1 VNALASNTSLHQLM
15 ERYPFLLDFLA
26 GYNKK
31 FELLQNPIMRA
42 TVGRAAT
49 LGRVAEM
56 GDIPL
61 EDLVRDIAAEVR
73 SRTGEVLHPGAGA
86 QDPDS
91 EGTIG
96 GSAAP
101 GSAGASGTAGALG
114 PDGASHSPA
123 AAGSEGAVGAP
134 AGSPPGGAT
143 RMKELIKDLHDGLP
157 PEEARQRFDALI
169 KNVSPEQ
176 IGAMEE
182 QLIRE
187 GMPVQEIQRM
197 CDLHVAV
204 MRGGLDQSA
213 EVTAP
218 PGHPIHTYMAA
229 NEVITDLANRLGDQS
244 SRISGGASTAPEPG
258 WAPSSGGG
266 TGPLGHGEGA
276 PDPGSSSSSR
286 GGAGVSGDGGAAPAE
301 PALRRD
307 MSRVLEELSGVHNHY
322 LRKENQLFP
331 FLERHGITGPPKV
344 MWGVHD
350 EIRTQMKEARAAV
363 EGAPAEE
370 VSRKAAAFTRS
381 VIEMVYK
388 ENKILF
394 PLAAQTLSR
403 REWVEARKG
412 EDELGYAFVE
422 PAAPFE
428 AKEPK
433 GGGISLPIVA
443 VPAPSHAAAGPAAST
458 DALLDLG
465 TGRLTLEQVD
475 MILRVLPVDL
485 SFVDADGFV
494 RYYSET
500 AERLFPRT
508 PGAIGRHVENCHPP
522 KSVHMVKEILRAFA
536 AGERE
541 VAEFWIE
548 MGGKFIHIRYYAVR
562 SPKGAYL
569 GCLEVSQDVTG
580 IRALEGQRRLLEWN

>member
-1 VNALASNTSLHQLM
+1 VHALDSNTSLHQLL
-15 ERYPFLLDFLA
+15 ERYPFLLEFLG

-61 EDLVRDIAAEVR
+61 EDLLRDIATEVR
-73 SRTGEVLHPGAGA
+73 ERTGEAPTDGTSGAV
-86 QDPDS
+86 P
-91 EGTIG
+91 T
-96 GSAAP
+96 AP
-101 GSAGASGTAGALG
+101 GSGT
-114 PDGASHSPA
+114 
-123 AAGSEGAVGAP
+123 
-134 AGSPPGGAT
+134 GGAAE
-143 RMKELIKDLHDGLP
+143 MKRLIEDLHDGLP
-157 PEEARQRFDALI
+157 PDEARKRFDDLI

-204 MRGGLDQSA
+204 MRGGLDRNA

-229 NEVITDLANRLGDQS
+229 NEVISGLANRVGDLA
-244 SRISGGASTAPEPG
+244 SRLSGGTA
-258 WAPSSGGG
+258 A
-266 TGPLGHGEGA
+266 A
-276 PDPGSSSSSR
+276 PDPGSATEAS
-286 GGAGVSGDGGAAPAE
+286 GGIGVSGNGGTAAAE
-301 PALRRD
+301 PELRGE
-307 MSRVLEELSGVHNHY
+307 MGQVLDELSGIHNHY

-350 EIRTQMKEARAAV
+350 EIRKQMKEAKAAV
-363 EGAPAEE
+363 EEASAEE
-370 VSRKAAAFTRS
+370 VSRTAAAFARS

-394 PLAAQTLSR
+394 PMAAQTLSR

-412 EDELGYAFVE
+412 EDELGYAFAE

-428 AKEPK
+428 AKEPR

-443 VPAPSHAAAGPAAST
+443 APGPSDSAAEPTRPT
-458 DALLDLG
+458 DLLLDLG

-475 MILRVLPVDL
+475 MMLRVLPVDL

-562 SPKGAYL
+562 NPKGEYL

>member
-1 VNALASNTSLHQLM
+1 LGRPSLTKENDTVNALASNTSLHQLV
-15 ERYPFLLDFLA
+15 ERYPFLVEFLA

-56 GDIPL
+56 GGIPL
-61 EDLVRDIAAEVR
+61 EDLMRDMAAAVRD
-73 SRTGEVLHPGAGA
+73 RTGDDLLTGAPPAPTAPPAAGA
-86 QDPDS
+86 APRE
-91 EGTIG
+91 EG
-96 GSAAP
+96 
-101 GSAGASGTAGALG
+101 
-114 PDGASHSPA
+114 A
-123 AAGSEGAVGAP
+123 AA
-134 AGSPPGGAT
+134 
-143 RMKELIKDLHDGLP
+143 MKELIRDLHGGLP
-157 PEEARQRFDALI
+157 PEEAQKRFDKLI

-204 MRGGLDQSA
+204 MRGGLDQNA

-229 NEVITDLANRLGDQS
+229 NELITDLANRLGDLA
-244 SRISGGASTAPEPG
+244 SRLSGEAAAAAEPGSAPE
-258 WAPSSGGG
+258 AGGG
-266 TGPLGHGEGA
+266 SGVAGTGGTTP
-276 PDPGSSSSSR
+276 PGPELLSEM
-286 GGAGVSGDGGAAPAE
+286 GQ
-301 PALRRD
+301 
-307 MSRVLEELSGVHNHY
+307 VLEGLSGIHNHY
-322 LRKENQLFP
+322 VRKENQLFP

-350 EIRTQMKEARAAV
+350 EIRRQMKEARAAV
-363 EGAPAEE
+363 EEATAEEAPAQE
-370 VSRKAAAFTRS
+370 VAGKAAAFARS

-403 REWVEARKG
+403 KEWVEARKG
-412 EDELGYAFVE
+412 EDELGYAFAE

-443 VPAPSHAAAGPAAST
+443 SPAPSDDAAGPLGPT

-548 MGGKFIHIRYYAVR
+548 MGGKFLHIRYYAVR
-562 SPKGAYL
+562 NPKGTYL

>member
-1 VNALASNTSLHQLM
+1 MNALSSNTSLHQLM
-15 ERYPFLLDFLA
+15 ERYPFLLEFLA

-31 FELLQNPIMRA
+31 FELLQNPLMRA

-61 EDLVRDIAAEVR
+61 EDLLRDIATEVR
-73 SRTGEVLHPGAGA
+73 NRTGDDLLNGAPPA
-86 QDPDS
+86 PVVPPK
-91 EGTIG
+91 EG
-96 GSAAP
+96 
-101 GSAGASGTAGALG
+101 
-114 PDGASHSPA
+114 A
-123 AAGSEGAVGAP
+123 AA
-134 AGSPPGGAT
+134 
-143 RMKELIKDLHDGLP
+143 MKELIKDLHDGLP
-157 PEEARQRFDALI
+157 PEEARQRFDDLI

-204 MRGGLDQSA
+204 MRGGLDQNA

-229 NEVITDLANRLGDQS
+229 NEVITALANRLGDLA
-244 SRISGGASTAPEPG
+244 SRFSAEGAAAPEPG
-258 WAPSSGGG
+258 SAPSSGG
-266 TGPLGHGEGA
+266 
-276 PDPGSSSSSR
+276 D
-286 GGAGVSGDGGAAPAE
+286 AGVSGNGGTSPAN
-301 PALRRD
+301 PGLREE
-307 MSRVLEELSGVHNHY
+307 MGQVLGEISGVHNHY

-350 EIRTQMKEARAAV
+350 EIRKQMKEAKAAV
-363 EGAPAEE
+363 EEASAEE
-370 VSRKAAAFTRS
+370 VSRTAAAFARS

-394 PLAAQTLSR
+394 PMAAQTLSR

-412 EDELGYAFVE
+412 EDELGYAFAE

-428 AKEPK
+428 AKEPR

-443 VPAPSHAAAGPAAST
+443 APAPSDSAAEPTRPT
-458 DALLDLG
+458 DPLLDLG

-475 MILRVLPVDL
+475 MMLRVLPVDL

-562 SPKGAYL
+562 NPKGEYL

>member
-1 VNALASNTSLHQLM
+1 LGRPSPNKENTIVNALASTTSLHQLL
-15 ERYPFLLDFLA
+15 ERYPFLLEFLA

-56 GDIPL
+56 GGIPL
-61 EDLVRDIAAEVR
+61 EDLIRDIAREVR
-73 SRTGEVLHPGAGA
+73 DRTGDAFPAEAGGEERG
-86 QDPDS
+86 Q
-91 EGTIG
+91 G
-96 GSAAP
+96 G
-101 GSAGASGTAGALG
+101 
-114 PDGASHSPA
+114 DPA
-123 AAGSEGAVGAP
+123 AAPQGP
-134 AGSPPGGAT
+134 AGATGATPFPTPTAATGRSAPPGPNGAAH
-143 RMKELIKDLHDGLP
+143 MKELIQDLHDGLS
-157 PEEARQRFDALI
+157 PEEARQRFDDLI
-169 KNVSPEQ
+169 KNVSPKQ

-187 GMPVQEIQRM
+187 GMPVLEIQRM

-204 MRGGLDQSA
+204 MRGGLDRNA
-213 EVTAP
+213 DVTAP
-218 PGHPIHTYMAA
+218 PGHPVHTYMAA
-229 NEVITDLANRLGDQS
+229 NEVITGLANHLGELASRLSGGTAAT
-244 SRISGGASTAPEPG
+244 SGGAS
-258 WAPSSGGG
+258 APSSGGG
-266 TGPLGHGEGA
+266 I
-276 PDPGSSSSSR
+276 
-286 GGAGVSGDGGAAPAE
+286 GVSDNGGTDTADPE
-301 PALRRD
+301 HRRE
-307 MSRVLEELSGVHNHY
+307 MGQVLEELSGIHNHY

-350 EIRTQMKEARAAV
+350 DIRRQMKEARAAV
-363 EGAPAEE
+363 ETAPAEE
-370 VSRKAAAFTRS
+370 LSQKAAAFARS
-381 VIEMVYK
+381 VVEMVYK

-403 REWVEARKG
+403 REWVEAREG
-412 EDELGYAFVE
+412 EDELGYAFAE

-428 AKEPK
+428 VKEPR

-443 VPAPSHAAAGPAAST
+443 SPAASDDAAGPLGPM

-465 TGRLTLEQVD
+465 TGRLSLEQVD

-485 SFVDADGFV
+485 SFVDAEGFV

-522 KSVHMVKEILRAFA
+522 KSLHMVMEILRAFS
-536 AGERE
+536 AGERN

-562 SPKGAYL
+562 NPQGAYL

>member
-1 VNALASNTSLHQLM
+1 
-15 ERYPFLLDFLA
+15 
-26 GYNKK
+26 
-31 FELLQNPIMRA
+31 
-42 TVGRAAT
+42 
-49 LGRVAEM
+49 
-56 GDIPL
+56 
-61 EDLVRDIAAEVR
+61 
-73 SRTGEVLHPGAGA
+73 
-86 QDPDS
+86 
-91 EGTIG
+91 
-96 GSAAP
+96 
-101 GSAGASGTAGALG
+101 
-114 PDGASHSPA
+114 
-123 AAGSEGAVGAP
+123 
-134 AGSPPGGAT
+134 
-143 RMKELIKDLHDGLP
+143 MKELIQDLHGGLP
-157 PEEARQRFDALI
+157 PEEAQKRFDKLI

-204 MRGGLDQSA
+204 MRGGLDQNA
-213 EVTAP
+213 EVSAP

-229 NEVITDLANRLGDQS
+229 NEVITDLASRLGDLS
-244 SRISGGASTAPEPG
+244 SRISGGA
-258 WAPSSGGG
+258 
-266 TGPLGHGEGA
+266 
-276 PDPGSSSSSR
+276 
-286 GGAGVSGDGGAAPAE
+286 AAA

-307 MSRVLEELSGVHNHY
+307 MSRVLEELSGIHNHY
-322 LRKENQLFP
+322 VRKENQLFP

-350 EIRTQMKEARAAV
+350 EIRRQMKEARAAAD
-363 EGAPAEE
+363 EAPAEE
-370 VSRKAAAFTRS
+370 VSQKAAAFARS

-403 REWVEARKG
+403 KEWVEARKG
-412 EDELGYAFVE
+412 EDELGYAFAQ

-443 VPAPSHAAAGPAAST
+443 SPAPSDDAAGPLGPGE
-458 DALLDLG
+458 ALLDLG

-522 KSVHMVKEILRAFA
+522 KSVHMVKEILRAFS
-536 AGERE
+536 AGERDL
-541 VAEFWIE
+541 AEFWIE
-548 MGGKFIHIRYYAVR
+548 MGGKFIHIRYYAIR
-562 SPKGAYL
+562 NPAGAYL

>member
-1 VNALASNTSLHQLM
+1 MNALASNTSLHQLV
-15 ERYPFLLDFLA
+15 ERYPFLVEFLA

-56 GDIPL
+56 GGISVEAL
-61 EDLVRDIAAEVR
+61 IRDIAREVR
-73 SRTGEVLHPGAGA
+73 DRTGDAFPAEAGGEEGGQGGSDPAVASQGPAGA
-86 QDPDS
+86 TGATPS
-91 EGTIG
+91 PAPTGAT
-96 GSAAP
+96 ARPTAP
-101 GSAGASGTAGALG
+101 GPNGAA
-114 PDGASHSPA
+114 
-123 AAGSEGAVGAP
+123 
-134 AGSPPGGAT
+134 
-143 RMKELIKDLHDGLP
+143 RMKELIQDLHDGLP
-157 PEEARQRFDALI
+157 PEEARQRFDDLI
-169 KNVSPEQ
+169 TNVSPEQ

-204 MRGGLDQSA
+204 MRGGLDQNA

-218 PGHPIHTYMAA
+218 PGHPVHTYMAA
-229 NEVITDLANRLGDQS
+229 NEVITGLANRLGELA
-244 SRISGGASTAPEPG
+244 SRLSGGTAATPEGASAS
-258 WAPSSGGG
+258 ASGGG
-266 TGPLGHGEGA
+266 TG
-276 PDPGSSSSSR
+276 
-286 GGAGVSGDGGAAPAE
+286 VSGNGGTSPSDPE
-301 PALRRD
+301 LRGE
-307 MSRVLEELSGVHNHY
+307 MGKVLEELSGIHNHY
-322 LRKENQLFP
+322 VRKENQLFP

-350 EIRTQMKEARAAV
+350 DIRRQMKDARAAV
-363 EGAPAEE
+363 EKAPAEE
-370 VSRKAAAFTRS
+370 VSRKAAAFARS

-403 REWVEARKG
+403 REWVEARMG

-422 PAAPFE
+422 PAALFE
-428 AKEPK
+428 VKEPR

-443 VPAPSHAAAGPAAST
+443 SPAPSDDAAGPLGPT

-465 TGRLTLEQVD
+465 TGRLSLEQVD

-485 SFVDADGFV
+485 SFVDAEGFV

-522 KSVHMVKEILRAFA
+522 KSVHMVMEILRAFS
-536 AGERE
+536 AGERD

-562 SPKGAYL
+562 SPKGTYL